1 MGILKINEANSY
13 LKECLVNTV
22 AEELPDKKLKIE
34 PRLLFLSKE
43 QFDKANNIN
52 IKYNVLKILAL
63 KFLIIELE
71 SVDYIAIIGNNNVKC
86 ENDDLE
92 YIDIDE
98 SFYIVTAYGAKIDIK
113 KDCKAYDI
121 LQAIYEPEKP
131 EIFQGYELD
140 TFKDF
145 FEPIVIY
152 NYRNYAKA
160 I

>member
-52 IKYNVLKILAL
+52 IKYNVLKILTL
-63 KFLIIELE
+63 KFIIIELE

-92 YIDIDE
+92 YINIDE
-98 SFYIVTAYGAKIDIK
+98 SFYIVTAYGAKIGIK
-113 KDCKAYDI
+113 KTVRHM
-121 LQAIYEPEKP
+121 IYYKLFMNLKSLKYSKVMSLTHLR
-131 EIFQGYELD
+131 IFLNLLLY
-140 TFKDF
+140 T
-145 FEPIVIY
+145 

>member
-98 SFYIVTAYGAKIDIK
+98 MFEKSVRAIVKKSTGDIFKCDVDYITALSFSGKNINGQYF
-113 KDCKAYDI
+113 
-121 LQAIYEPEKP
+121 LML
-131 EIFQGYELD
+131 F
-140 TFKDF
+140 
-145 FEPIVIY
+145 
-152 NYRNYAKA
+152 
-160 I
+160 

>member
-113 KDCKAYDI
+113 KDVRHM
-121 LQAIYEPEKP
+121 IYYKLFMNLKSLKYSKVMSLTHLR
-131 EIFQGYELD
+131 IFLSLLLY
-140 TFKDF
+140 T
-145 FEPIVIY
+145 